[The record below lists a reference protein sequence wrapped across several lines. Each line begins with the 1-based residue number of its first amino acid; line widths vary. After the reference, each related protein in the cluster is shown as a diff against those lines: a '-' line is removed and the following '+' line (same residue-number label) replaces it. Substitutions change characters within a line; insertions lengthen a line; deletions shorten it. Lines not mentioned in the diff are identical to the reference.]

1 MNISPC
7 RTVSDAKISESNSI
21 HMFNLPI
28 RPLLSIAL
36 LFPLPLPIRAAEDPL
51 DYVDPEIG
59 TAHSRWFFYTPAAVP
74 YGMAKL
80 APSTNGHEGNPSGWE
95 AVGYD
100 SRHDSLAGFVHFHEW
115 QIGGVC
121 FMPTVGKL
129 QTRPGDL
136 KAPDSGYRSRFQR
149 AKQISQPGFYQVHLD
164 DYGVTAELTATKR
177 VGFHRYTFPET
188 DSARIILDIGNKQG
202 ESGEVTAAAVRMI
215 DDLHFEGSVR
225 TYPKYIE
232 RYDPAGSVTMYFHG
246 ELDRK
251 PAGIVAFNHEGVFEG
266 KSSIEGKGAGLALN
280 YATSKD
286 EKIGI
291 KVGLSYTSTTAAKAN
306 LQAEAATLSFDEAK
320 NAAQAEWRR
329 LFGRIAI
336 EDADKK
342 HKKKFYTGLYHSLLG
357 RGVANDVS
365 GDYPKFD
372 GSTGRFP
379 AGANDPKRQFINSDA
394 IWGGYWNLTQLW
406 ALGYPEWYSSFVH
419 TQMTL
424 YKDRGWFGDGFA
436 NSAFASGVGTNMV
449 GLAIAGAYQTGILE
463 SDMAPIYEAVRKNE
477 LGWEGRPVGAGK
489 MDLESFVKRGYVPLT
504 SEDRT
509 DGNGS
514 NFSASHTLE
523 YSFSSFAAAQMARDL
538 GKKEDYAE
546 LRRLADGWKVLF
558 NRENR
563 CIHPKAADGSFIDRF
578 NPQEAWRGFQEGNAI
593 QYSFFVPHQPDALI
607 DAIGKDEFN
616 RRLNG
621 IFEIS
626 EKDDF
631 SGGKTIDAFAG
642 VQSLY
647 NHGNQPCLH
656 ISWLFNYSGKPWL
669 TQKWTR
675 RTCDRF
681 YGTDP
686 VHGYG
691 RGQDEDQGQ
700 LGAWFVMASLG
711 LFDVKGL
718 TDSRPIVELGSP
730 LFDKATIKLREGR
743 DLVITTKNNSSENV
757 YVQSVV
763 FNGKP
768 IENCWLYWDELMK
781 GGDLVF
787 EMGDRP
793 NNNWGVAVPPPCE
806 R

>member
-1 MNISPC
+1 
-7 RTVSDAKISESNSI
+7 
-21 HMFNLPI
+21 MFTMTH
-28 RPLLSIAL
+28 RPLFLIAL
-36 LFPLPLPIRAAEDPL
+36 LLYLVLPVRGADDPL
-51 DYVDPEIG
+51 VHVDPEIG

-100 SRHDSLAGFVHFHEW
+100 ARHDSIAGFVHFHEW

-136 KAPDSGYRSRFQR
+136 KEPDSGYRSRFQR
-149 AKQISQPGFYQVHLD
+149 DKQISQAGFYQVFLD

-177 VGFHRYTFPET
+177 VGFHRYTFPESE
-188 DSARIILDIGNKQG
+188 SAHIILDIGNKQG
-202 ESGEVTAAAVRMI
+202 ESGEVTAAAVRMT
-215 DDLHFEGSVR
+215 DDRHFEGFVR
-225 TYPKYIE
+225 TYPKYVE

-246 ELDRK
+246 ELDKK
-251 PAGIVAFNHEGVFEG
+251 PDGIIAFNQEDVFEG
-266 KSSIEGKGAGLALN
+266 KDSIEGKGAGIALK
-280 YATSKD
+280 YATREG
-286 EKIGI
+286 EKVGI
-291 KVGLSYTSTTAAKAN
+291 KVGLSYTSTAAAKAN
-306 LQAEAATLSFDEAK
+306 LQAEAATLSFDEART
-320 NAAQAEWRR
+320 AAQAEWRR
-329 LFGRIAI
+329 ALGRVAI
-336 EDADKK
+336 TDADASN
-342 HKKKFYTGLYHSLLG
+342 KKKFYTGLYHALLG
-357 RGVANDVS
+357 RGVACDVN

-372 GSTGRFP
+372 GSTGNFP

-406 ALGYPEWYSSFVH
+406 ALSYPEWYSSFVH

-424 YKDRGWFGDGFA
+424 HKDKGWFGDGFA
-436 NSAFASGVGTNMV
+436 NSTHASGVGTNMV
-449 GLAIAGAYQTGILE
+449 GLAIAGAYQTGILDGDIE
-463 SDMAPIYEAVRKNE
+463 PVYEAVRKNE

-489 MDLESFVKRGYVPLT
+489 MDLESFVKRGYVPFN
-504 SEDRT
+504 SENRT
-509 DGNGS
+509 GAHGS

-523 YSFSSFAAAQMARDL
+523 YSFSSYAAAQMARDL
-538 GKKEDYAE
+538 GKEDDHTE
-546 LRRLADGWKVLF
+546 LSRLADGWKLLF
-558 NRENR
+558 NPENR
-563 CIHPKAADGSFIDRF
+563 YIHPKTADGSHIDRF
-578 NPQEAWRGFQEGNAI
+578 NPQEAWRGFQEGNAV
-593 QYSFFVPHQPDALI
+593 QYSFFVPHRPAALI
-607 DAIGKDEFN
+607 EAIGKDEFN
-616 RRLNG
+616 KRLNG

-631 SGGKTIDAFAG
+631 SGGQTIDAFAG

-647 NHGNQPCLH
+647 NQGNQPCLH
-656 ISWLFNYSGKPWL
+656 VSWLFNFSGKPWL

-675 RTCDRF
+675 KVCDRF

-700 LGAWFVMASLG
+700 LGAWYVMASLG

-718 TDSRPIVELGSP
+718 TDSRPIVQLGSP
-730 LFDKATIKLREGR
+730 LFEKATIKLHKGKT
-743 DLVITTKNNSSENV
+743 LVIRSHHNSKEDI
-757 YVQSVV
+757 YVQSVE

-768 IENCWLYWDELMK
+768 LDHCWLYWDKLMQ
-781 GGDLVF
+781 GGELVF
-787 EMGDRP
+787 EMGNRP
-793 NNNWGVAVPPPCE
+793 NENWGVAVAPPCE